1 MAIIVHNITEGG
13 IDYSGINKYQVRIN
27 QKVIAEF
34 EHLRTDGLA
43 TCLRKAADAVENPSR
58 LEMKYEAE
66 LFAALFEIGNNE
78 YRKKDT

>member
-13 IDYSGINKYQVRIN
+13 IDYAGINKYQVRIN

-43 TCLRKAADAVENPSR
+43 VCLRKAADAVENPDR
-58 LEMKYEAE
+58 LEIKNEAA
-66 LFAALFEIGNNE
+66 LFAALFETSFNE
-78 YRKKDT
+78 YRKNET